1 MKMILWTLHLLRVCL
16 REKIDDASKSEKK
29 DVFDLV
35 FKLME
40 AYPDATKKY
49 LNSHNNVLCV
59 KNVKV
64 KK

>member
-1 MKMILWTLHLLRVCL
+1 MMHRSQKRRMF
-16 REKIDDASKSEKK
+16 
-29 DVFDLV
+29 FDLV

>member
-16 REKIDDASKSEKK
+16 RKKMDDASKPEKK

-40 AYPDATKKY
+40 AYPDATKKI
-49 LNSHNNVLCV
+49 
-59 KNVKV
+59 
-64 KK
+64 